1 MTTTSPDSTT
11 VMACTLTA
19 RLRDGS
25 HQAAALSHTP
35 TAGLN
40 RLAGPFVGARE
51 LEHVILHL
59 LAEEAGPL
67 GSGTLLERLQE
78 LDYGGSE
85 PTIGRFLRT
94 LDRRGLTTRMSNR
107 GRMLTDAGHRRL
119 HQHCEAEAQRFYER
133 ELIRTIRPTTTDDLL
148 DVLVARRALEREIA
162 RLAAEHATAEDVAC
176 LEEAIQAQRVALT
189 TIGVAIDADITFHAL
204 LAQAAGNRVLAAAID
219 LIRRDRQ
226 ATLQLDAILKY
237 TDHKW
242 VVGHERILRA
252 VKRGAPAAAERAM
265 LEHIDALIADVR
277 SYRDRVV
284 ADVAVPAAP
293 TSDGLPNRPETVD
306 G

>member
-1 MTTTSPDSTT
+1 MNSGGECIVAVLNSCSLTVAFFCPPGSGGFYRHFKNKEDVLRAAVEAEIERVREHYRALASDREPDDPAQAVGHRVEVMLEMLWQMRDLMAVVAHDNDRFPDLLPTVGA
-11 VMACTLTA
+11 VMAEC
-19 RLRDGS
+19 
-25 HQAAALSHTP
+25 
-35 TAGLN
+35 
-40 RLAGPFVGARE
+40 
-51 LEHVILHL
+51 
-59 LAEEAGPL
+59 
-67 GSGTLLERLQE
+67 
-78 LDYGGSE
+78 
-85 PTIGRFLRT
+85 
-94 LDRRGLTTRMSNR
+94 
-107 GRMLTDAGHRRL
+107 
-119 HQHCEAEAQRFYER
+119 
-133 ELIRTIRPTTTDDLL
+133 
-148 DVLVARRALEREIA
+148 
-162 RLAAEHATAEDVAC
+162 
-176 LEEAIQAQRVALT
+176 
-189 TIGVAIDADITFHAL
+189 GVAIDADITFHAL

-284 ADVAVPAAP
+284 ADVAVPAEP